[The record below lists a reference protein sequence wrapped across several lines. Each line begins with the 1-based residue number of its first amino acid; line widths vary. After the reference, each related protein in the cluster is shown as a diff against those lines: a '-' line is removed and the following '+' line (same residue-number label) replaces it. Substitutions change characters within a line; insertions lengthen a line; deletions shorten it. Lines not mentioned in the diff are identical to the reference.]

1 MQSAFEFIIKSKQLP
16 VSVEFSFSYQSTNLP
31 LYGTSLQIVI
41 PEVRLDTF
49 LAFLEYLYTDHS
61 PIENSD
67 SIGILELGNQYV
79 MPRLTAL
86 CELYISKHVE
96 RATSDSIAQSDINI
110 IGRDIDNTQ
119 WLIHVVSYCL
129 S

>member
-1 MQSAFEFIIKSKQLP
+1 MIGNGRYLLLVI
-16 VSVEFSFSYQSTNLP
+16 
-31 LYGTSLQIVI
+31 QISI

-61 PIENSD
+61 PIEDSD
-67 SIGILELGNQYV
+67 SIGILELANQYV

-96 RATSDSIAQSDINI
+96 RATSESIAQADVDI
-110 IGRDIDNTQ
+110 IGI
-119 WLIHVVSYCL
+119 
-129 S
+129 

>member
-1 MQSAFEFIIKSKQLP
+1 M
-16 VSVEFSFSYQSTNLP
+16 P
-31 LYGTSLQIVI
+31 LHVHISI

-61 PIENSD
+61 PIEDSD
-67 SIGILELGNQYV
+67 SVGILELANQYV

-96 RATSDSIAQSDINI
+96 QATSESIAKADVDI
-110 IGRDIDNTQ
+110 IGILQ
-119 WLIHVVSYCL
+119 
-129 S
+129 